1 MKKLIYIVTLLLL
14 LAGCKDDISLS
25 TLSNQEKMV
34 VYCMPTTSDTTYI
47 FVSRSIPV
55 KSYNDSVKIST
66 VDNARIEYAVN
77 GEKRDVEHIGKGYYR
92 TVGRQAAGDRVMLA
106 VSAEGMESVSATT
119 SIPETVPVGDI
130 SVSDVT
136 VYDNEYESTK
146 AFDQVVA
153 TFTDNAATR
162 DYYAVRVKI
171 KHYCGTATMYKNGR
185 ITAYYNDYNRFLIE
199 KDQIDYDSISV
210 EFTDSA
216 YTYPKIETQSEELL
230 MPVGSVDDFFGFSN
244 SFFGYLCIFDD
255 TAINGKTYTL
265 HLNVDRRNSI
275 TLYDHGYAIHYE
287 FAKAFRVELLR
298 ISPEYYNFL
307 RALNDVENNELAR
320 AGFSQIRPMESNVA
334 GGLGLLGG
342 WNTDTTAWKMKAPDK
357 KQ

>member
-146 AFDQVVA
+146 AFAQVTA

-171 KHYCGTATMYKNGR
+171 KHYRGAATMYKDGQR
-185 ITAYYNDYNRFLIE
+185 IAYYNDYNRFLIE
-199 KDQIDYDSISV
+199 KDQIDHDSASV

-230 MPVGSVDDFFGFSN
+230 MPASPIDNNFGFTN

-255 TAINGKTYTL
+255 TAISGKTYTL

-275 TLYDHGYAIHYE
+275 TLYNNGYAANYE
-287 FAKAFRVELLR
+287 FAKAYRVELLR

-357 KQ
+357 NQ